1 MSESEIILRAE
12 HLNSYYEQTAG
23 GNRLFGGKK
32 YKKQILKD
40 VTFEVRRGEILGLVG
55 ESGCG
60 KTTLAGSILGFQKH
74 LEGTVTPEAVKEL
87 EAIPEI
93 VRLRIIKSAY

>member
-1 MSESEIILRAE
+1 MHQNVPNIVSQITTILAKE
-12 HLNSYYEQTAG
+12 NNNITSMN
-23 GNRLFGGKK
+23 NRSRDKIA
-32 YKKQILKD
+32 YTMID
-40 VTFEVRRGEILGLVG
+40 
-55 ESGCG
+55 
-60 KTTLAGSILGFQKH
+60 